1 MTEKNIF
8 RSALITLGS
17 TIALP
22 LVVAATGIA
31 APNVSSTN
39 DLVKDYI
46 AAAHGTDAVQS
57 NNSNSGSSTETKSDT
72 NKSSTSSNN
81 STDQAQSSDTTS
93 TTTPTAT
100 DTQAM
105 TTASAK
111 VAGTYTVKAGDTYG
125 CIAENYYGSY
135 EQWPKVYAANSM
147 YPGYEEY
154 YLNVGAAVQLPAISA
169 SEVLPQTSLCR

>member
-1 MTEKNIF
+1 MTEKNLF
-8 RSALITLGS
+8 RTTLITLSS
-17 TIALP
+17 TIVLP
-22 LVVAATGIA
+22 LLVGTTGLA
-31 APNVSSTN
+31 APNSSSTN

-93 TTTPTAT
+93 TTTPAAT
-100 DTQAM
+100 EVQ
-105 TTASAK
+105 TTTSTGAK
-111 VAGTYTVKAGDTYG
+111 ATGTYVVKEGDTYG
-125 CIAENYYGSY
+125 CIAEKYYGSY
-135 EQWPKVYAANSM
+135 EQWPKVYAANSA

-154 YLNVGAAVQLPAISA
+154 HLNVGAVVLLPAVSA
-169 SEVLPQTSLCR
+169 AEVLSQTSVCK